1 MFYHLY
7 DGKVCIYHG
16 KMYLATEICQI
27 TNAVNF
33 RVEENLKM
41 NCMNVLAILLRC
53 HSWSQIGRRLFYC
66 ILFYLYCFTLL
77 GFFFWIQRWAMLCS
91 YRKYGDVHYT
101 YFPRKMTAFNIVCKK
116 NKIMMMWLILFSSD
130 FRAPLPGA
138 VKTILDEGV
147 SLFRMHQSRHGR
159 YETDSHININ
169 YNPFFQHI
177 VNNKQHFGCVVQNAF
192 VQ

>member
-16 KMYLATEICQI
+16 KLFLATEICQI

-33 RVEENLKM
+33 RVEENLKT
-41 NCMNVLAILLRC
+41 NCMNVLAPLLRC
-53 HSWSQIGRRLFYC
+53 LSWSQIGRS
-66 ILFYLYCFTLL
+66 
-77 GFFFWIQRWAMLCS
+77 FFFHCFALLFFWTQWWAMLCS
-91 YRKYGDVHYT
+91 YRKNYEDVQYT

-116 NKIMMMWLILFSSD
+116 NNIMMMWLVLFFPD

-138 VKTILDEGV
+138 VKAILDEGI

-159 YETDSHININ
+159 YETDSHINITT
-169 YNPFFQHI
+169 PFF
-177 VNNKQHFGCVVQNAF
+177 
-192 VQ
+192 